1 MGRVVFVFLFCL
13 SNHRGMVNVII
24 LTQKVGSFFVLCID
38 RYRHLKKSDPII
50 FGTVWAYSVLYGKV
64 ATSLSTKVW
73 NCNRACPPRKATWD
87 WEKFEVAAKAL
98 YVHTRQTDSKRTVQ
112 PTLLDWN
119 A

>member
-13 SNHRGMVNVII
+13 QPSRNGKCSYFDPKSRQLFRAMYI
-24 LTQKVGSFFVLCID
+24 
-38 RYRHLKKSDPII
+38 HLKTSDPII

-64 ATSLSTKVW
+64 ATSSLSTKVW

-87 WEKFEVAAKAL
+87 WEKFEVAAL